1 MVTFLHPRSSS
12 ATRMTSND
20 SSSLALLSV
29 YRQSKVRQRLELE
42 INGVGVDDLASRN
55 RNRFLALELEA
66 LERLGVNLSNTGF
79 SVYGKG
85 N

>member
-1 MVTFLHPRSSS
+1 
-12 ATRMTSND
+12 MTSND

-42 INGVGVDDLASRN
+42 VNGVGVDDLASRH
-55 RNRFLALELEA
+55 RNTFLALELEA
-66 LERLGVNLSNTGF
+66 LECLSVNLSDTGF
-79 SVYGKG
+79 SVDGKG